1 MNALDVIIQR
11 QPPARS
17 PVRQNDAGSSGNGG
31 SSDAAPFS
39 EVLSGQQR
47 RTADKSDRSDATSAK
62 DPAKATEASGTAD
75 DEDTGEI
82 SDKGKSDEM
91 LALLEGLTSGA
102 AIVDEAQG
110 EDEANDAELED
121 EVFAQGEAVIVEPE
135 ANPGVA
141 AMPDGQLDPEA
152 AAKQIEVE
160 TVDDTGPSDQAEV
173 SDKAQVADQGRSSVH
188 SGTVV
193 AAQSNSHGVA
203 NDAAARAPATAAV
216 AAASVATGA
225 GVSNR
230 ALGADAPQDRADK
243 KSPDAA
249 SVLRAAGNGTEGGG
263 PARPAS
269 EKPLIV
275 EGRVGAAA
283 EGRQQEDRLDG
294 KAQNV
299 EVLESRRFMATQVMG
314 GNAQILTRSLLDAGQ
329 SAHQAQSS
337 AAAQSAA
344 IPGQPQSGQMLHTL
358 KLQLNPISLGSV
370 TAVLKLSGEELTVD
384 IKVQTAEAY
393 RQLSDDNQAILK
405 ALRGQGFGVEQI
417 NIQHVASADRGSN
430 QNQQQAGFQGGFQDS
445 GSGDAQASG
454 KGAGGQGG
462 RNHFGSQTDGQGH
475 DQKPYSSPDAG
486 RSDGVYL

>member
-1 MNALDVIIQR
+1 MNALDLIIQR

-17 PVRQNDAGSSGNGG
+17 PVRQNDVGAFGDGG
-31 SSDAAPFS
+31 SSDTGPFS

-47 RTADKSDRSDATSAK
+47 RTADKSDRGDATSAK
-62 DPAKATEASGTAD
+62 DSAKATEASGTAD

-82 SDKGKSDEM
+82 SDKDNSDEM

-102 AIVDEAQG
+102 ATVDEAQG
-110 EDEANDAELED
+110 EDEANDAELKD
-121 EVFAQGEAVIVEPE
+121 EV
-135 ANPGVA
+135 
-141 AMPDGQLDPEA
+141 
-152 AAKQIEVE
+152 AAKQVE
-160 TVDDTGPSDQAEV
+160 AEPVDDTVPSG
-173 SDKAQVADQGRSSVH
+173 KAQVADQGRSPAH
-188 SGTVV
+188 SGTDV

-203 NDAAARAPATAAV
+203 ADAAARAPAT
-216 AAASVATGA
+216 AASVATGA

-230 ALGADAPQDRADK
+230 ASGADAPQDRADK

-249 SVLRAAGNGTEGGG
+249 SVLRAAGNGTDGGG

-269 EKPLIV
+269 EKPLIL

-299 EVLESRRFMATQVMG
+299 EVLESRRFMGTQAMG
-314 GNAQILTRSLLDAGQ
+314 GNAQMLTRSLVDAGQ
-329 SAHQAQSS
+329 SAQQAQSS

-430 QNQQQAGFQGGFQDS
+430 HNQQQAGFQGGFQDS

-462 RNHFGSQTDGQGH
+462 RNQFGSQTDGQGH

>member
-17 PVRQNDAGSSGNGG
+17 PARQNDAGSSGNSG

-47 RTADKSDRSDATSAK
+47 RSAEKSDRSDAASGK
-62 DPAKATEASGTAD
+62 EPAKETDTTGTAG
-75 DEDTGEI
+75 DEETGET
-82 SDKGKSDEM
+82 SDKDESDEM
-91 LALLEGLTSGA
+91 LALLDGLSA
-102 AIVDEAQG
+102 AAK
-110 EDEANDAELED
+110 
-121 EVFAQGEAVIVEPE
+121 
-135 ANPGVA
+135 
-141 AMPDGQLDPEA
+141 PDVQPAPEA
-152 AAKQIEVE
+152 AGKQIEAE
-160 TVDDTGPSDQAEV
+160 TLDETDVTDQAEAAN
-173 SDKAQVADQGRSSVH
+173 KAQGPGQ
-188 SGTVV
+188 SGTATAAQPNSHVV
-193 AAQSNSHGVA
+193 AS
-203 NDAAARAPATAAV
+203 DAAARAPSTAA
-216 AAASVATGA
+216 AAAAPVATGA

-230 ALGADAPQDRADK
+230 VSGADAQQDRADK

-249 SVLRAAGNGTEGGG
+249 SALRAGGNGSEAGG
-263 PARPAS
+263 PARSAS
-269 EKPLIV
+269 EKPLIL

-283 EGRQQEDRLDG
+283 ERRQQEERLDG

-299 EVLESRRFMATQVMG
+299 EVLESRRFMATQAMG
-314 GNAQILTRSLLDAGQ
+314 GNAQMLTRSLVDAGQ
-329 SAHQAQSS
+329 SAQQAQSS

-344 IPGQPQSGQMLHTL
+344 NPGQPQSGQMLHTL

-417 NIQHVASADRGSN
+417 NIQHVSSADRGSN

-454 KGAGGQGG
+454 KESGGQGG
-462 RNHFGSQTDGQGH
+462 GNKFGSQADGQGH
-475 DQKPYSSPDAG
+475 DQKPHSSPDAG